1 MPNYDFKQL
10 SPHDFEQLARD
21 LVQARDGIVLESFKT
36 GKDGGIDF
44 RHARGK
50 DSTVVQCKHYA
61 ETGLA
66 GLVRD
71 LKKEVPKVAR
81 IKPSRYL
88 LVTSVSLSPQNKA
101 DIQALFGPVL
111 ATGDILGRDDL
122 NNLLGLHP
130 AVEQRHYKLWLASQ
144 AVLDRA
150 LHNASVVQSEFEVE
164 RVHADI
170 KRYVRSAAYPRA
182 RNMLSNGHV
191 AIISGPPGVGKT
203 TLAKMLLYRYVS
215 EGYEAVSI
223 LTDFQTGRDR
233 FQRGKKQIFY
243 FDDFIGATF
252 LGERASAFTRN
263 EDRAILDFV
272 EMVRA
277 SPNAR
282 LVMTTREHILSQ
294 AVAASEKLKHAGII
308 DDRCVLEIGDYSVG
322 QRAEILYNH
331 IHFSELPEE
340 YRAALLHGRFYMEIV
355 KHKKF
360 NPRLVEWL
368 SSYRRVKSVPSER
381 YQEFVRNLLSD
392 PAEIWRHAYEQQ
404 ISDAAR
410 SVLLALYTYD
420 GKCGHALLERAF
432 LALNALRAKRY
443 GFGTAPSDWRS
454 ALSELHGAF
463 IRPGSQIEVI
473 DPSVLDMLNSAV
485 RQDVQNA
492 LDMIEGAVRFE
503 QARQVWTFARAEAPA
518 VLGFLATEPER
529 VAAAFERL
537 LAAPRKVHTAGGV
550 TAYCDD
556 SIELR
561 LGTLLQVAESLS
573 SQQLAAVAVA
583 GVGKLLSDWETEG
596 VEIAD
601 GVSLLSRVSTSKLK
615 FSPSNDEIRKRIITA
630 LAAEASTGCR
640 SDELREILSV
650 VEPEELDAEQA
661 TLLNTAASVY
671 RDRRFSS
678 ELWGCSNESQFDE
691 LEADLAIIAKRT
703 GVDLEGQVHAVI
715 QAKAE
720 LEENQVEHEDRMYDE
735 MKELRHEQMS
745 ADRAIDDLFDSL
757 RSPA

>member
-1 MPNYDFKQL
+1 MPDYDFKQL
-10 SPHDFEQLARD
+10 SPHDFEELARD
-21 LVQARDGIVLESFKT
+21 LIQARDGIVLESFKT

-44 RHARGK
+44 RHTRGK
-50 DSTVVQCKHYA
+50 DSSVVQCKHYA

-66 GLVRD
+66 GLIRD

-88 LVTSVSLSPQNKA
+88 IVTSVGLSPQNKA
-101 DIQALFGPVL
+101 DIHTLFGAVL
-111 ATGDILGRDDL
+111 ATGDILGRGDL

-130 AVEQRHYKLWLASQ
+130 TVEQRHYKLWLASQ

-182 RNMLSNGHV
+182 HNMLHNGHV

-215 EGYEAVSI
+215 DGYEPVSI
-223 LTDFQTGRDR
+223 LTDFQSGRER

-252 LGERASAFTRN
+252 LGERASSFTKN
-263 EDRAILDFV
+263 EDRAILDFI

-277 SPNAR
+277 SPSTR

-294 AVAASEKLKHAGII
+294 AVAASEKLKHGRII

-340 YRAALLHGRFYMEIV
+340 YRAALLHARFYMEII

-368 SSYRRVKSVPSER
+368 SSYRRVKSVTLER
-381 YQEFVRNLLSD
+381 YQKFVRNLLSD
-392 PAEIWRHAYEQQ
+392 PAEIWRHAYERQ

-410 SVLLALYTYD
+410 SLLLALYTYN
-420 GKCGHALLERAF
+420 GKCGQALLERAF
-432 LALNALRAKRY
+432 LALNALRSKRY
-443 GFGTAPSDWRS
+443 GFGTSPSDWRS

-473 DPSVLDMLNSAV
+473 DPSVLDMLNSTV

-503 QARQVWTFARAEAPA
+503 QVRQVWTFAQAEAPA
-518 VLGFLATEPER
+518 VLMLLATEPER

-537 LAAPRKVHTAGGV
+537 LAAPRKVYTTDGG
-550 TAYCDD
+550 TAYFDD

-561 LGTLLQVAESLS
+561 LGTLLQVAESLG
-573 SQQLAAVAVA
+573 SQRLATIAVAQ
-583 GVGKLLSDWETEG
+583 VGKLLADWETEG
-596 VEIAD
+596 VEITD
-601 GVSLLSRVSTSKLK
+601 GVSLLSKVSISKLQ

-630 LAAEASTGCR
+630 LASEASTGCG
-640 SDELREILSV
+640 SDELREILNA
-650 VEPEELDAEQA
+650 VEPEELDVEQA
-661 TLLNTAASVY
+661 TLLKTAASIY
-671 RDRRFSS
+671 REQQFSS
-678 ELWGCSNESQFDE
+678 ELWDCDNESQFDV
-691 LEADLAIIAKRT
+691 LEDDLTIIAMRT
-703 GVDLEGQVHAVI
+703 GINFEGQIHAVI
-715 QAKAE
+715 EAKAE
-720 LEENQVEHEDRMYDE
+720 LEENQAEREDRMYDE
-735 MKELRHEQMS
+735 MKESRYEQMS
-745 ADRAIDDLFDSL
+745 ADRTIDDLFDSL
-757 RSPA
+757 RSPG

>member
-1 MPNYDFKQL
+1 MRDYNFKQL
-10 SPHDFEQLARD
+10 SPHDFEELARD
-21 LVQARDGIVLESFKT
+21 LIQARDGIVLESFKT

-44 RHARGK
+44 RHTRDK

-61 ETGLA
+61 ETGLP
-66 GLVRD
+66 GLMRD

-81 IKPSRYL
+81 IKPSRYII
-88 LVTSVSLSPQNKA
+88 VTSVGLSPQNKA
-101 DIQALFGPVL
+101 DIQMLFGAVL
-111 ATGDILGRDDL
+111 ATGDILGRDDI

-130 AVEQRHYKLWLASQ
+130 TVEQRHYKLWLASQ

-150 LHNASVVQSEFEVE
+150 LHNASVVQSEFEIE

-182 RNMLSNGHV
+182 HNMLSNGHV

-215 EGYEAVSI
+215 DGYEPVSI
-223 LTDFQTGRDR
+223 LTDFQTGRER

-252 LGERASAFTRN
+252 LGERASAFTKN
-263 EDRAILDFV
+263 EDRAILDFI

-277 SPNAR
+277 SPSTR

-294 AVAASEKLKHAGII
+294 AIAASEKLKHGGII

-340 YRAALLHGRFYMEIV
+340 YRAALLHARFYMEII

-368 SSYRRVKSVPSER
+368 SSYRRVKSVPPER
-381 YQEFVRNLLSD
+381 YQEFVRNLLSNPVD
-392 PAEIWRHAYEQQ
+392 IWRHAYERQ

-410 SVLLALYTYD
+410 SVLLALYTYN
-420 GKCGHALLERAF
+420 GKCVQALLERAF
-432 LALNALRAKRY
+432 LALNDQRAERY
-443 GFGTAPSDWRS
+443 RFRTTPSDWRI

-473 DPSVLDMLNSAV
+473 DPSVLDMLNAAV

-492 LDMIEGAVRFE
+492 LDMIEGAVQFK
-503 QARQVWTFARAEAPA
+503 QARQVWTFAQAEAPT
-518 VLGFLATEPER
+518 VLGLLATEPER
-529 VAAAFERL
+529 VAAAFGRL
-537 LAAPRKVHTAGGV
+537 LAAPRKVHTTGV
-550 TAYCDD
+550 TAYFDD

-561 LGTLLQVAESLS
+561 VGTLIQVAESLS
-573 SQQLAAVAVA
+573 SQRLEAVAVA
-583 GVGKLLSDWETEG
+583 GVEKLLAEWETEG
-596 VEIAD
+596 VEIID
-601 GVSLLSRVSTSKLK
+601 GVSLLFTVSASKLR
-615 FSPSNDEIRKRIITA
+615 FPPSNDEMRKRIIA
-630 LAAEASTGCR
+630 GLVAETSNGCR
-640 SDELREILSV
+640 SDELREILNA
-650 VEPEELDAEQA
+650 VEPEELDAEQVA
-661 TLLNTAASVY
+661 RLKTAASVY
-671 RDRRFSS
+671 RAQQFSS
-678 ELWGCSNESQFDE
+678 DLLGCDNESQFDE
-691 LEADLAIIAKRT
+691 LEQDLAIIAKRT
-703 GVDLEGQVHAVI
+703 EIDFEGQIHAVI
-715 QAKAE
+715 AAKAE
-720 LEENQVEHEDRMYDE
+720 LEESQARYEDSMYDE
-735 MKELRHEQMS
+735 IKERRYDERS
-745 ADRAIDDLFDSL
+745 ADRVIDNLFDSL
-757 RSPA
+757 RSPG

>member
-10 SPHDFEQLARD
+10 SPHDFEELARD
-21 LVQARDGIVLESFKT
+21 LIQARDGIVLESFKT

-44 RHARGK
+44 RHTHDN

-61 ETGLA
+61 ETGLV

-71 LKKEVPKVAR
+71 LKKEVPKVAM

-88 LVTSVSLSPQNKA
+88 IVTSVGLSPQNKA
-101 DIQALFGPVL
+101 DIQVLFGGIL
-111 ATGDILGRDDL
+111 ATGDILGRDDI

-130 AVEQRHYKLWLASQ
+130 TVEQRHYKLWLASQ
-144 AVLDRA
+144 SVLDRA

-182 RNMLSNGHV
+182 HIMLSKGHV

-215 EGYEAVSI
+215 DGYEPISI

-233 FQRGKKQIFY
+233 FQRGKRQIFY

-263 EDRAILDFV
+263 EDRAILDFI

-294 AVAASEKLKHAGII
+294 AVAASEKLKHARLI
-308 DDRCVLEIGDYSVG
+308 DDRCVLEIGDYSIG

-331 IHFSELPEE
+331 IYFSELPEE
-340 YRAALLHGRFYMEIV
+340 YRATLLHGRFYMEIV

-368 SSYRRVKSVPSER
+368 SSYRRVKSVRLER

-392 PAEIWRHAYEQQ
+392 PAEIWQHAYEQQ

-410 SVLLALYTYD
+410 SVLLALYTHN
-420 GKCGHALLERAF
+420 GKCAQDLLERAF
-432 LALNALRAKRY
+432 LALNAQRSKRY
-443 GFGTAPSDWRS
+443 GFRTTPADWRT

-473 DPSVLDMLNSAV
+473 DPSVLDMLNAAV

-492 LDMIEGAVRFE
+492 LDMIEGAVQFE
-503 QARQVWTFARAEAPA
+503 QARQVWTFAQAEAPA
-518 VLGFLATEPER
+518 VLQLLATEPER

-537 LAAPRKVHTAGGV
+537 LAAPHKMHTIGG
-550 TAYCDD
+550 TAYFDD

-561 LGTLLQVAESLS
+561 VGTLLQVAESLN
-573 SQQLAAVAVA
+573 SQRLAAVAVA
-583 GVGKLLSDWETEG
+583 GVGKLLAEWATEG
-596 VEIAD
+596 VEITD
-601 GVSLLSRVSTSKLK
+601 GVALLSSVSTSKLR
-615 FSPSNDEIRKRIITA
+615 FSPSNDEMRKTIITA
-630 LAAEASTGCR
+630 LVAETSTGCR
-640 SDELREILSV
+640 SDELREILNA
-650 VEPEELDAEQA
+650 VEPDELDAEQIS
-661 TLLNTAASVY
+661 LLETAASAY
-671 RDRRFSS
+671 RAQQFSS
-678 ELWGCSNESQFDE
+678 DLLECNNESQFDE
-691 LEADLAIIAKRT
+691 LEQDLAIIAKRT
-703 GVDLEGQVHAVI
+703 GIDFEGQIHAVMA
-715 QAKAE
+715 AKAE
-720 LEENQVEHEDRMYDE
+720 LEESQADYGDRMYDE
-735 MKELRHEQMS
+735 MKERRYDQMS
-745 ADRAIDDLFDSL
+745 ADRAIDNLFDSL
-757 RSPA
+757 RSPG

>member
-1 MPNYDFKQL
+1 MPNYNFKQL
-10 SPHDFEQLARD
+10 SPHDFEELARD
-21 LVQARDGIVLESFKT
+21 LVQARDGIVLESFKA

-61 ETGLA
+61 ETGLM

-71 LKKEVPKVAR
+71 LKKEVPKVAM
-81 IKPSRYL
+81 IKLSRYVV
-88 LVTSVSLSPQNKA
+88 VTSVGLSPQNKT

-111 ATGDILGRDDL
+111 ATADILGCDDL

-144 AVLDRA
+144 AALDRA

-182 RNMLSNGHV
+182 LNMLSNGHV
-191 AIISGPPGVGKT
+191 TIISGRPGVGKT

-215 EGYEAVSI
+215 DGYEAISV
-223 LTDFQTGRDR
+223 LTDFQTGGDR
-233 FQRGKKQIFY
+233 YQRGKKQIFY

-252 LGERASAFTRN
+252 LGERASAFTKN
-263 EDRAILDFV
+263 EDRAILDFI

-294 AVAASEKLKHAGII
+294 AVAASEKFKHARII
-308 DDRCVLEIGDYSVG
+308 DDRCVLEIGDYNIG

-331 IHFSELPEE
+331 IYFSELPEE
-340 YRAALLHGRFYMEIV
+340 YREALLRGRFYMEIV
-355 KHKKF
+355 KHQKF

-368 SSYRRVKSVPSER
+368 SSYRRVKSIPVER
-381 YQEFVRNLLSD
+381 YQEFVRTLLAN
-392 PAEIWRHAYEQQ
+392 PAEIWHYAYEKQ

-410 SVLLALYTYD
+410 SVLLALYTYN
-420 GKCGHALLERAF
+420 GKCSQALLERAF

-443 GFGTAPSDWRS
+443 GFRSGPSDWRS

-485 RQDVQNA
+485 RLDVQNA

-503 QARQVWTFARAEAPA
+503 QARQVWTFALAEAPA
-518 VLGFLATEPER
+518 VRKFFITEHER
-529 VAAAFERL
+529 VTAAFERL
-537 LAAPRKVHTAGGV
+537 LNAPRKVHTTGGG
-550 TAYCDD
+550 TAYFDD
-556 SIELR
+556 SHELR
-561 LGTLLQVAESLS
+561 LGTLLQLAESLGS
-573 SQQLAAVAVA
+573 PRIAEIAVA
-583 GVGKLLSDWETEG
+583 GIDKLLADWETEG
-596 VEIAD
+596 VDITD
-601 GVSLLSRVSTSKLK
+601 GVSLLSKVSMSTLWL
-615 FSPSNDEIRKRIITA
+615 SPSNDEIRKKIITA
-630 LAAEASTGCR
+630 LVAEASTGCR
-640 SDELREILSV
+640 SDELREVLHA
-650 VEPEELDAEQA
+650 VEPKELDAEQVA
-661 TLLNTAASVY
+661 LLKTAASVY
-671 RDRRFSS
+671 REQRFSS
-678 ELWGCSNESQFDE
+678 ELRDCGNESQFDE
-691 LEADLAIIAKRT
+691 LEEDLAIIANRT
-703 GVDLEGQVHAVI
+703 GIDLEGQVHAVL

-720 LEENQVEHEDRMYDE
+720 LEDQQAEHEDRLRDE
-735 MKELRHEQMS
+735 WKERRYEQMS

-757 RSPA
+757 RSPG

>member
-1 MPNYDFKQL
+1 MRDYDFKQL
-10 SPHDFEQLARD
+10 SPHDFEELARD
-21 LVQARDGIVLESFKT
+21 LIQARDGIVLESFKT

-44 RHARGK
+44 RHTRGK
-50 DSTVVQCKHYA
+50 DSSIVQCKHYA

-66 GLVRD
+66 GLIRD

-88 LVTSVSLSPQNKA
+88 IVTSVGLSPQNKA
-101 DIQALFGPVL
+101 DIHTLFGAFL

-130 AVEQRHYKLWLASQ
+130 TVEQRHYKLWLASQ
-144 AVLDRA
+144 GVLDRA

-182 RNMLSNGHV
+182 HNMLHNGHV

-215 EGYEAVSI
+215 DGYEPVSI
-223 LTDFQTGRDR
+223 LTDFQSGRER

-252 LGERASAFTRN
+252 LGERASAFTKN
-263 EDRAILDFV
+263 EDRAILDFI

-277 SPNAR
+277 SPNAK

-331 IHFSELPEE
+331 IHFSELPEK
-340 YRAALLHGRFYMEIV
+340 YRAALLHDRFYMEIV

-368 SSYRRVKSVPSER
+368 SSYRRVKLVPSEH
-381 YQEFVRNLLSD
+381 YQEFVRNLISNPVD
-392 PAEIWRHAYEQQ
+392 IWRHAYERQ

-410 SVLLALYTYD
+410 SVLLALYTYN
-420 GKCGHALLERAF
+420 GKCVQALLERAF
-432 LALNALRAKRY
+432 LALNGQRAERY
-443 GFGTAPSDWRS
+443 RFRTTPSDWRT

-473 DPSVLDMLNSAV
+473 DPSVLDMLNAAV

-492 LDMIEGAVRFE
+492 LDMIEGAIQFK
-503 QARQVWTFARAEAPA
+503 QARQVWTFAQAEAPA
-518 VLGFLATEPER
+518 VLGLLAAEPER

-537 LAAPRKVHTAGGV
+537 LAAPRKVHTTGV
-550 TAYCDD
+550 ASYFDD

-561 LGTLLQVAESLS
+561 VGTLIQVAESLS
-573 SQQLAAVAVA
+573 SQLLEAVAVS
-583 GVGKLLSDWETEG
+583 GVERLLAEWETEG
-596 VEIAD
+596 VEIID
-601 GVSLLSRVSTSKLK
+601 GVSLLLKVSASKLR

-630 LAAEASTGCR
+630 LASEASTGCG
-640 SDELREILSV
+640 SDELREILNA
-650 VEPEELDAEQA
+650 VEPEELDVEQA
-661 TLLNTAASVY
+661 TLLKTAASIY
-671 RDRRFSS
+671 REQQFSS
-678 ELWGCSNESQFDE
+678 ELWDCDNESQFDV
-691 LEADLAIIAKRT
+691 LEDDLTIIAMRT
-703 GVDLEGQVHAVI
+703 GINFEGQIHAVI
-715 QAKAE
+715 EAKAE
-720 LEENQVEHEDRMYDE
+720 LEENQAEREDRMYDE
-735 MKELRHEQMS
+735 MKESRYEQMS
-745 ADRAIDDLFDSL
+745 ADRTIDDLFDSL
-757 RSPA
+757 RSPG